1 MLYRVVTHTIREEM
15 VDQPPPA
22 FQELAPAPASTAA
35 VWCPT
40 GPTGPAPSP
49 MHSSRGAPG
58 TNAIYTTSIYN
69 TESAV
74 AWRMLARTTWA
85 RYLWRMRN
93 YVISQLD
100 GGEDTNF
107 VEAQLFQDIDE
118 IADSLKPF
126 YGLVASKQV
135 AQLMRAFVLTEI
147 DIVKAVKNR
156 QSIEPLKARHTQQV
170 EEFAAFLNSANSR
183 HWPRDAVLKIF
194 GQLMNCWQQEAVARQ
209 AKDWARDVEAVDR
222 GHRIVLAGQDDGT
235 PAFSEIFAKGVIA
248 QFPDRFVD

>member
-15 VDQPPPA
+15 VDQPPA
-22 FQELAPAPASTAA
+22 SFQDLAPASTAI
-35 VWCPT
+35 WCPT
-40 GPTGPAPSP
+40 GPTGPTPMGAARGTPS
-49 MHSSRGAPG
+49 
-58 TNAIYTTSIYN
+58 TNAVYTTSIYN

-74 AWRMLARTTWA
+74 AWRMEARTTWA

-100 GGEDTNF
+100 GGEDTSF

-118 IADSLKPF
+118 IANSLKPY

-156 QSIEPLKARHTQQV
+156 QNIEPLKARHAQQV
-170 EEFAAFLNSANSR
+170 EEFATFLSSANSR
-183 HWPRDAVLKIF
+183 HWPKEAVLKIF
-194 GQLMNCWQQEAVARQ
+194 SKLMNCWQQEAVARQ
-209 AKDWARDVEAVDR
+209 AKDWAKDVEAVDT

-235 PAFSEIFAKGVIA
+235 PAFSEIFARGVIA
-248 QFPDRFVD
+248 QFPDRFAE